1 MTVQPLL
8 SPEAIRDRLTRSYR
22 SRHRE
27 WLGGNGTWPLVLALG
42 APTEADA
49 QQHGE
54 LIRTW
59 IAAWQSW
66 QGDGQVVSAERR
78 WRTLGRQSLPERLV
92 LRRPEDVAAWA
103 GESNR
108 WRVATQRYEL
118 FVGRWPALAPGLSR
132 HFDFLADS
140 VDTDIECLEVMLAWL
155 DAHPHSG
162 LYPRQ
167 LPVPGLHTKWLE
179 RNRSVI
185 FDMMLRLRPEDRQE
199 SDFFQLCGL
208 RQPPP
213 LIRLRIL
220 DAHLRGQLGGLSD
233 ITAPIADLA
242 SIPIRP
248 THVYIV
254 ENLQTGLAFPDAPG
268 SVILMRMGYAVDALA
283 QLPWVAGAVCNYW
296 GDIDTHGFAI
306 LNRARAYLSGLR
318 SIMMDEQT
326 LLSHRAFWVKED
338 AQHSV
343 LELPNLNEPEYAL
356 YRALKEQRWGLNVRF
371 EQERIAWSI
380 VTDAISY

>member
-1 MTVQPLL
+1 MQPLQ

-22 SRHRE
+22 NRHRE
-27 WLGGNGTWPLVLALG
+27 WLGGKGTWPLVLALG

-54 LIRTW
+54 LVRAW

-66 QGDGQVVSAERR
+66 QGDGELVSTERR
-78 WRTLGRQSLPERLV
+78 WRTLGQQSLPERLV
-92 LRRPEDVAAWA
+92 LRRPENVAAWA

-118 FVGRWPALAPGLSR
+118 FARRWPAMAPRLSR

-140 VDTDIECLEVMLAWL
+140 ADADIECLEVMLAWL
-155 DAHPHSG
+155 EVHPRSG

-179 RNRSVI
+179 RNRTVI
-185 FDMMLRLRPEDRQE
+185 FDMMLCLRPEDPQE

-213 LIRLRIL
+213 LMRLRVL
-220 DAHLRGQLGGLSD
+220 DADLRRQLGGLSD
-233 ITAPIADLA
+233 ISAPIVDLA

-248 THVYIV
+248 ARVYIV
-254 ENLQTGLAFPDAPG
+254 ENLQTGLAFPDVPG
-268 SVILMRMGYAVDALA
+268 SVVLMRMGYAVDALG
-283 QLPWVAGAVCNYW
+283 LVPWVVGAVCSYW
-296 GDIDTHGFAI
+296 GDIDTHGVAI
-306 LNRARAYLSGLR
+306 LSRARAYLPELR
-318 SIMMDEQT
+318 SILMDERT
-326 LLSHRAFWVKED
+326 LLSHRPFWVKED
-338 AQHSV
+338 AQHSAF
-343 LELPNLNEPEYAL
+343 ELPHLHEPEQAL

-371 EQERIAWSI
+371 EQERIAWS
-380 VTDAISY
+380 VVGAAIEY